1 MKKLILSTTSS
12 NEHWNGDC
20 DYAVVQVDNVLA
32 NKVWIRQRLFEKIKL
47 ADSNLYKMYFW
58 DWDPAFFSPDIDKLD
73 LGFTDEF
80 EKRLNDAGNGD
91 IWTMPEAFEFPKE
104 AFVKVEC
111 TQMIVR
117 EDGVA
122 WVTIPKHSSVY
133 VTTVEVPYNMLK
145 EV

>member
-58 DWDPAFFSPDIDKLD
+58 DWDPAFFSPYMYKLD
-73 LGFTDEF
+73 PGFTDEF

-91 IWTMPEAFEFPKE
+91 IWTMPDTFEIPKE

-133 VTTVEVPYNMLK
+133 VTTVEIPYNMLK
-145 EV
+145 EA